1 MSLIDYLY
9 VYIRIC
15 IMYVVHTDFLI
26 NIICTCIL
34 CIVFQKGFYLRAKK
48 KEGGSASCKHF
59 LGVFIFLV
67 YMAAVYGVTGIGT
80 IWDVQRF
87 VTASTS
93 GFDRI
98 YLVPF
103 SSSPESMMPY
113 VLNIIMTIPLGF
125 LLPLIWKQFRTIKKV
140 ALSGFLLSLSIE
152 LSQLFTQSRT
162 TTTDDLIM
170 NTLGAIIGYF
180 IFKAFFH
187 IILKKNSTEKDEIIS
202 SSVVIKH
209 EAIFYLVL
217 SFLGMFLFAI

>member
-1 MSLIDYLY
+1 MYVAHTDYLLNI
-9 VYIRIC
+9 IRIS
-15 IMYVVHTDFLI
+15 
-26 NIICTCIL
+26 IL

-48 KEGGSASCKHF
+48 KEGGVSRKHF
-59 LGVFIFLV
+59 LWVFIFLL
-67 YMAAVYGVTGIGT
+67 YLAAVYGVTGIGT

-93 GFDRI
+93 KFNRI

-140 ALSGFLLSLSIE
+140 ALSGFLLSLCIE

-187 IILKKNSTEKDEIIS
+187 IILKKNSNEKDEITS

>member
-1 MSLIDYLY
+1 
-9 VYIRIC
+9 
-15 IMYVVHTDFLI
+15 MYVIHTDFLI
-26 NIICTCIL
+26 NIIRISIL
-34 CIVFQKGFYLRAKK
+34 CIVFQIGFYLRAKK
-48 KEGGSASCKHF
+48 KEGGGVSRKHF

-67 YMAAVYGVTGIGT
+67 YLAAVYGVTGIGT

>member
-1 MSLIDYLY
+1 MSLFQYLY

-26 NIICTCIL
+26 NIIYTCIL

-48 KEGGSASCKHF
+48 KEGGSISCKHF

-80 IWDVQRF
+80 IWDVKRF

-125 LLPLIWKQFRTIKKV
+125 LLPLIWKQFRTIRKV

-152 LSQLFTQSRT
+152 LSQLFTESRT

>member
-1 MSLIDYLY
+1 MLLFNYLIAIIRTCIVVVVFRSNYL
-9 VYIRIC
+9 
-15 IMYVVHTDFLI
+15 FS
-26 NIICTCIL
+26 IICTCIL
-34 CIVFQKGFYLRAKK
+34 CIVFQKRFYLRARK
-48 KEGGSASCKHF
+48 KEGRVSRKHL
-59 LGVFIFLV
+59 LGVSIFLLYLAGV
-67 YMAAVYGVTGIGT
+67 YSVTGMGT

-93 GFDRI
+93 EFNRI

-103 SSSPESMMPY
+103 SSSEVIMPY
-113 VLNIIMTIPLGF
+113 VFNIIMTIPLGF

-140 ALSGFLLSLSIE
+140 ALSGFLLSLCIE

-187 IILKKNSTEKDEIIS
+187 IILKKNSNEKDEITS
-202 SSVVIKH
+202 SSVFIKH

>member
-1 MSLIDYLY
+1 MSLFQYLY

-15 IMYVVHTDFLI
+15 ITYVVHTDLLI

-34 CIVFQKGFYLRAKK
+34 CIIFQKIFFLRAKK
-48 KEGGSASCKHF
+48 KEGRVSRKHF

-67 YMAAVYGVTGIGT
+67 YLAVVYGVTGIGT

-87 VTASTS
+87 VTAST
-93 GFDRI
+93 FEFNRI

-103 SSSPESMMPY
+103 SSSEVTMPY

-140 ALSGFLLSLSIE
+140 ALSGFLLSLCIE
-152 LSQLFTQSRT
+152 LSQLFTQSRN

-187 IILKKNSTEKDEIIS
+187 VFLKKNSNEKDEITS

-209 EAIFYLVL
+209 EAIFYLGL

>member
-1 MSLIDYLY
+1 
-9 VYIRIC
+9 
-15 IMYVVHTDFLI
+15 MYVVHTDFLI

-48 KEGGSASCKHF
+48 KEEGSVSRKHF

-67 YMAAVYGVTGIGT
+67 YLAAVYGVTGIGT

-87 VTASTS
+87 VTTSTS

-187 IILKKNSTEKDEIIS
+187 IILKKNSTEKDETIS
-202 SSVVIKH
+202 SSFVIKQ

>member
-1 MSLIDYLY
+1 MLLIQYLF

-15 IMYVVHTDFLI
+15 IMYVAHTDYLI
-26 NIICTCIL
+26 NIIRICIL

-48 KEGGSASCKHF
+48 KEGGVSRKHF
-59 LGVFIFLV
+59 LGVFIFLL
-67 YMAAVYGVTGIGT
+67 YLAAVYGVTGIGT
-80 IWDVQRF
+80 IWDMQRF
-87 VTASTS
+87 VTTSTFE
-93 GFDRI
+93 FDRI
-98 YLVPF
+98 FLVPF
-103 SSSPESMMPY
+103 SSSEVIMPY

-125 LLPLIWKQFRTIKKV
+125 LLPLIWKQFRTLKKV
-140 ALSGFLLSLSIE
+140 ALSGFLLSLCIE

-187 IILKKNSTEKDEIIS
+187 IILKKNSNEKDEITS

-217 SFLGMFLFAI
+217 SFLGIFLFSI

>member
-1 MSLIDYLY
+1 MLLFQYLV

-15 IMYVVHTDFLI
+15 IMYVIHTDFLI
-26 NIICTCIL
+26 NIIRISIL
-34 CIVFQKGFYLRAKK
+34 CIVFQIGFYLRAKK
-48 KEGGSASCKHF
+48 KEGGGVSRKHF

-67 YMAAVYGVTGIGT
+67 YLAAVYGVTGIGT

>member
-1 MSLIDYLY
+1 
-9 VYIRIC
+9 
-15 IMYVVHTDFLI
+15 MYVVHTDFLI
-26 NIICTCIL
+26 NIICTSIL
-34 CIVFQKGFYLRAKK
+34 CIVFQIGFYLRAKK
-48 KEGGSASCKHF
+48 KEGVSVSRKHF
-59 LGVFIFLV
+59 LGVFIFLL
-67 YMAAVYGVTGIGT
+67 YLAAVYGVTGIGT

-152 LSQLFTQSRT
+152 LSQLFTRIRT

-187 IILKKNSTEKDEIIS
+187 IILKKNSNEKDEIIS

>member
-1 MSLIDYLY
+1 
-9 VYIRIC
+9 
-15 IMYVVHTDFLI
+15 MYVVHTDLLI

-34 CIVFQKGFYLRAKK
+34 CIIFQKIFFLRAKK
-48 KEGGSASCKHF
+48 KEGRVSRKHF

-67 YMAAVYGVTGIGT
+67 YLAVVYGVTGIGT

-93 GFDRI
+93 EFNRI

-103 SSSPESMMPY
+103 SSSEVTMPY

-140 ALSGFLLSLSIE
+140 ALSGFLLSLCIE
-152 LSQLFTQSRT
+152 LSQLFTQSRN

-187 IILKKNSTEKDEIIS
+187 VFLKKNSNEKDEITS

-209 EAIFYLVL
+209 EAIFYLGL

>member
-1 MSLIDYLY
+1 MFRSNYL
-9 VYIRIC
+9 
-15 IMYVVHTDFLI
+15 FS
-26 NIICTCIL
+26 IICTCIL
-34 CIVFQKGFYLRAKK
+34 CIVFQKRFYLRAKK
-48 KEGGSASCKHF
+48 KEGGVSHKHL
-59 LGVFIFLV
+59 LGVSIFLLYLAGV
-67 YMAAVYGVTGIGT
+67 YSVTGIGT

-87 VTASTS
+87 VTASTYE
-93 GFDRI
+93 FDRI

-103 SSSPESMMPY
+103 SSSEVIMPY
-113 VLNIIMTIPLGF
+113 VFNIIMTIPLGF

-140 ALSGFLLSLSIE
+140 ALSGFLLSLCIE

-170 NTLGAIIGYF
+170 NTLGAIIGHF

-187 IILKKNSTEKDEIIS
+187 IILKKNSTEKNEIAS

>member
-1 MSLIDYLY
+1 
-9 VYIRIC
+9 
-15 IMYVVHTDFLI
+15 MYVVHTDLLI

-34 CIVFQKGFYLRAKK
+34 CIIFQKIFFLRVKK
-48 KEGGSASCKHF
+48 KEGRVSHKHF

-67 YMAAVYGVTGIGT
+67 YLAVVYGVTSIGT

-93 GFDRI
+93 EFNRI

-103 SSSPESMMPY
+103 SSSEATMPY

-140 ALSGFLLSLSIE
+140 ALSGFLLSLCIE
-152 LSQLFTQSRT
+152 LSQLFTQSRN

-187 IILKKNSTEKDEIIS
+187 VFLKKNSNEKDEIAS

-209 EAIFYLVL
+209 EAIFYLGL